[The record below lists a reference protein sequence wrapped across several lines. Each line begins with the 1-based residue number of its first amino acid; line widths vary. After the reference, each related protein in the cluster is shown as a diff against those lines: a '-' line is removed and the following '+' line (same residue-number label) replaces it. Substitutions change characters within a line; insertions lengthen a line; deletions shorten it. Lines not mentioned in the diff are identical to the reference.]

1 MAQRGV
7 APALPNMIKIETAGL
22 IVLELLFFVWPLPR
36 TISLRDFLLALTLVL
51 FGYLVWNKRGLGKI
65 PRDLFIPAALLIG
78 LTAWMY
84 AVAVFVSSETAWS
97 LGEIRSQWWRALA
110 ALLAGILAA
119 LATRGNPSLKQNALA
134 ALFVALLAHIL
145 CVDFHAGWQ
154 WLAYGATERT
164 VGLTAGP
171 DISSYLTNIL
181 FGFALAELFCRAL
194 YKKRT
199 LPFPSVVHYTVLVL
213 AGLSVLVELT
223 RNGIITLVLMLMV
236 LGTLY
241 LLERRNPRKKFSLAI
256 GLSFMLIVAMTGLG
270 LIATARQSVNLETLM
285 ATVPIAWDTEHNKAW
300 QDPLKYALPKVPSG
314 APVDASTYLRIAWLK
329 EGLILVRERPLGI
342 GYGRSA
348 FGHGIQAK
356 YGIDAGHSHSGLLDI
371 AIGIGIPGALLW
383 TVLFVTLM
391 VLTLRRWR
399 AAPNYAAVLLLLVLV
414 DYGVRGLLDS
424 IQRDHM
430 LQQFMFLA
438 GLAAVMMVT
447 ETKTVG
453 RNISAKKHG

>member
-1 MAQRGV
+1 M
-7 APALPNMIKIETAGL
+7 NKIETAGL
-22 IVLELLFFVWPLPR
+22 IVLELLFFVLPLPR
-36 TISLRDFLLALTLVL
+36 TISLRDLLLVLTLVL
-51 FGYLVWNKRGLGKI
+51 FGYLAGNKRGLGKI
-65 PRDLFIPAALLIG
+65 LRELFIPAAILIG

-110 ALLAGILAA
+110 ALLAGILVA
-119 LATRGNPSLKQNALA
+119 LATRGNPGLKQNALA

-145 CVDFHAGWQ
+145 CVDFHAAWQ

-164 VGLTAGP
+164 AGLTAGP

-181 FGFALAELFCRAL
+181 FGFVLVELFCRAL

-213 AGLSVLVELT
+213 AGISVVVELT

-236 LGTLY
+236 LGMLI
-241 LLERRNPRKKFSLAI
+241 LLERRIHRRKFSLAI
-256 GLSFMLIVAMTGLG
+256 GLSLMLLVAMAGLG
-270 LIATARQSVNLETLM
+270 LIATARQSVNLDNLMETI
-285 ATVPIAWDTEHNKAW
+285 PIAWDTEHNKAW
-300 QDPLKYALPKVPSG
+300 QDPLKYAPPTVSSG
-314 APVDASTYLRIAWLK
+314 ESVDVSTYLRIAWIK
-329 EGLILVRERPLGI
+329 EGLILAWEHPLGI

-348 FGHGIQAK
+348 FGHGIRAK
-356 YGIDAGHSHSGLLDI
+356 YGIEAGHSHSGLLDI

-383 TVLFVTLM
+383 IGFFATLM
-391 VLTLRRWR
+391 YQAVRRWR

-447 ETKTVG
+447 ETKTMG
-453 RNISAKKHG
+453 RNIAAKKHG